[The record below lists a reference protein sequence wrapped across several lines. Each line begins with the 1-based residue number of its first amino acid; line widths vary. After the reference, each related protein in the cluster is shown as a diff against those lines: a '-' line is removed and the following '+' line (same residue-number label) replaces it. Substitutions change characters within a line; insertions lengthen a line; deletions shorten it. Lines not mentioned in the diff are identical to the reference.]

1 MRKVRN
7 GKKPLSIIHA
17 WTGPRCTTEELVE
30 ITVYYR
36 MASDS
41 NGLRNQI
48 FGKVAHL
55 VVSERGLAK
64 IDDPVKADSEV
75 RRLLVIPM

>member
-1 MRKVRN
+1 
-7 GKKPLSIIHA
+7 
-17 WTGPRCTTEELVE
+17 
-30 ITVYYR
+30 

-64 IDDPVKADSEV
+64 IDDPIKADSEV
-75 RRLLVIPM
+75 RPIHAIPMGDLRIYRESNPLWLQIVIQAIKWDISI

>member
-1 MRKVRN
+1 
-7 GKKPLSIIHA
+7 
-17 WTGPRCTTEELVE
+17 
-30 ITVYYR
+30 

-75 RRLLVIPM
+75 RPSYAISIENSGIYHERVLLGPQIVFQV